1 MPCTQAELDI
11 ALLDSC
17 KVIWLAAPQE
27 VLGENGR
34 VTGLVCSIME
44 LGAPDAS
51 GRRSPVDTGKTITL
65 EADMVIKATGQM
77 PFTEL
82 VKRQGLA
89 NLSGKIQTDTS
100 GVTNIMGVFAGGD
113 CVNGGKE
120 VVDAVQA
127 GKDGAA
133 GILRFLAG

>member
-11 ALLDSC
+11 ARLDGC
-17 KVIWLAAPQE
+17 KVIWLASPQE
-27 VLGENGR
+27 VLGVSGK
-34 VTGLVCSIME
+34 VTGLVCRVME

-51 GRRSPVDTGKTITL
+51 GRRSPVDTGKTILL
-65 EADMVIKATGQM
+65 EADMVIKATGQI

-89 NLSGKIQTDTS
+89 NQSGKIQTDAMS
-100 GVTNIMGVFAGGD
+100 VTNIMGVFAGGD

-127 GKDGAA
+127 GKDGAE